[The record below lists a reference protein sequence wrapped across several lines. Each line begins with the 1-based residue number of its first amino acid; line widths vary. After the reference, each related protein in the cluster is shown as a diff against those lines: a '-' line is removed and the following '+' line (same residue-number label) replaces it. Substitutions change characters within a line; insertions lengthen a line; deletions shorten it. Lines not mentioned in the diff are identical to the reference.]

1 MPQDRDNNFHSEE
14 AQEIL
19 GRVPVWI
26 IRWGITVVFSI
37 FAIII
42 IGCCFIRY
50 PERVA
55 GTVTI
60 TTANSPVD
68 VVVKNGGNL
77 ELILVSNGDSVK
89 EGDIL
94 GVIHTG
100 ANYTDVLSA
109 DSCLL
114 TFAKNPPKEGV
125 FNDRIYGTF
134 LMGDLQG
141 DWTSFVSS
149 CQRYRDYI
157 NRSVITKK
165 RILLGKQIDKQ
176 KEYYGQMHMQLTTMI
191 EDLQYEEKSFM
202 RDSSLFRLNVVSE
215 QEYEESTRRLLQ
227 TRNSVVSFRSQ
238 MTTTELSIIQL
249 EQQLVELSIQEEGE
263 TLAFEDDIRTNL
275 EQLNAGI
282 RSWKLAYLLTAPING
297 KVSFVYKWD
306 KGQFM
311 NMGEHYLTVV
321 PEGIMSILGIVRIP
335 QSSFGKVS
343 TGQKVNV
350 KLEGYPYM
358 EYGMLVGT
366 IGYLSSVPD
375 EQSDKQGIPQY
386 TAEILFEDGMKTT
399 YGKELRM
406 IQKMDGTAEIITEE
420 RNLMMRFLDPVVA
433 LLRNGI

>member
-1 MPQDRDNNFHSEE
+1 
-14 AQEIL
+14 
-19 GRVPVWI
+19 
-26 IRWGITVVFSI
+26 
-37 FAIII
+37 
-42 IGCCFIRY
+42 
-50 PERVA
+50 
-55 GTVTI
+55 
-60 TTANSPVD
+60 
-68 VVVKNGGNL
+68 
-77 ELILVSNGDSVK
+77 
-89 EGDIL
+89 
-94 GVIHTG
+94 
-100 ANYTDVLSA
+100 
-109 DSCLL
+109 
-114 TFAKNPPKEGV
+114 
-125 FNDRIYGTF
+125 
-134 LMGDLQG
+134 MGDLQG

-176 KEYYGQMHMQLTTMI
+176 KEYYRQMHMQLTTMI

-249 EQQLVELSIQEEGE
+249 EQHLVELSIQEEGE

-350 KLEGYPYM
+350 KLEGYPYI

>member
-1 MPQDRDNNFHSEE
+1 
-14 AQEIL
+14 
-19 GRVPVWI
+19 
-26 IRWGITVVFSI
+26 
-37 FAIII
+37 
-42 IGCCFIRY
+42 
-50 PERVA
+50 
-55 GTVTI
+55 
-60 TTANSPVD
+60 
-68 VVVKNGGNL
+68 
-77 ELILVSNGDSVK
+77 
-89 EGDIL
+89 
-94 GVIHTG
+94 
-100 ANYTDVLSA
+100 
-109 DSCLL
+109 
-114 TFAKNPPKEGV
+114 
-125 FNDRIYGTF
+125 
-134 LMGDLQG
+134 
-141 DWTSFVSS
+141 
-149 CQRYRDYI
+149 
-157 NRSVITKK
+157 
-165 RILLGKQIDKQ
+165 
-176 KEYYGQMHMQLTTMI
+176 MQLTTMI

-249 EQQLVELSIQEEGE
+249 EQHLVELSIQEEGE

-350 KLEGYPYM
+350 KLEGYPYI